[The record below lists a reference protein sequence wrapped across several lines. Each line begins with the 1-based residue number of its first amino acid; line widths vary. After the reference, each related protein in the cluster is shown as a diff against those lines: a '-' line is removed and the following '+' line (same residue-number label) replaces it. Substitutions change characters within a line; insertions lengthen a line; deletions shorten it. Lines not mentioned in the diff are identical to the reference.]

1 MNKRHSAVKYTT
13 RQQLIDRIR
22 RELEHRGYPRLQM
35 LLLVSLTGGAGFLA
49 SYTLLHAGFE
59 TLSWRYGLSVAIAY
73 VFFLLLLWLWLR
85 TDTADYAALGD
96 SLEAVVDAVPGYGKH
111 RQYSSEPL

>member
-1 MNKRHSAVKYTT
+1 MNKRQSAVKYTT

-49 SYTLLHAGFE
+49 SYVLLHAGVE
-59 TLSWRYGLSVAIAY
+59 TLSSRYGLSVAIAY
-73 VFFLLLLWLWLR
+73 VFFLMLLWLWLR
-85 TDTADYAALGD
+85 TDSDDYESNGYQELVD
-96 SLEAVVDAVPGYGKH
+96 SLADVADPARPRGRHY
-111 RQYSSEPL
+111 